1 MLCVGDDDISIVRIL
16 RLQKTV
22 EPLDAKRIFRLY
34 DTFLFVFHKWL
45 NRVAFPE
52 IVTRDSISFID
63 FNWLHQSVLSRDP
76 NRNPNRVRQFHS
88 RISLVFFFLFSIFIF
103 FYFHGHFHIFR
114 FFFLF
119 FRQFNS
125 RFYAFLMCQCS
136 YSCLSNPF
144 RPLHPCNPTPKCMLR
159 FYWFLQLLVY
169 GPTAWRVGQHTLTH
183 CELNPWQL
191 PT

>member
-1 MLCVGDDDISIVRIL
+1 MPRESFGFTTHFYLFSIS
-16 RLQKTV
+16 
-22 EPLDAKRIFRLY
+22 
-34 DTFLFVFHKWL
+34 
-45 NRVAFPE
+45 
-52 IVTRDSISFID
+52 DSIALPSQKLWHVIQFRSSILID
-63 FNWLHQSVLSRDP
+63 CI
-76 NRNPNRVRQFHS
+76 NRFCHEILTGTRTVRQFHS
-88 RISLVFFFLFSIFIF
+88 RISLVFLFPFSIFIF

-114 FFFLF
+114 FFLLLF
-119 FRQFNS
+119 WQFNS

-144 RPLHPCNPTPKCMLR
+144 RPLHPCNSTPKCMLR